1 MESGV
6 RAYGGVPVPLEDGQ
20 LGAVLAIFDQ
30 APSLYD
36 EAQIALLEKAVL
48 PLAAE
53 IRDLLLRREAEEDE
67 AVA

>member
-1 MESGV
+1 
-6 RAYGGVPVPLEDGQ
+6 
-20 LGAVLAIFDQ
+20 
-30 APSLYD
+30 
-36 EAQIALLEKAVL
+36 LLEKAVL